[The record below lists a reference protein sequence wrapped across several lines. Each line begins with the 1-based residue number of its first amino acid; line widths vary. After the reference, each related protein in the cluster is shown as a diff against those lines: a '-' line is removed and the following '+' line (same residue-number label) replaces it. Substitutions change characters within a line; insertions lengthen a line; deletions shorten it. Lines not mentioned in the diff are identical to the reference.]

1 MGLNSNY
8 FIISETEHNTETQS
22 RQIASVWLACP
33 KPPLDAIVLTIHS
46 QKAMPALLKWA
57 NNLRELDNLKLV
69 VLGKNKMHRYQCPA
83 ASVLNEHSPK
93 NASHCS
99 KCTLEN
105 MEQIFP
111 VQWTRLLVI
120 RVRLI
125 WQSSLKAI
133 ISVKKQIAHI
143 FITLKKHITQQS
155 IFMSPQVMSEL
166 WLLIPSY
173 GILWM

>member
-22 RQIASVWLACP
+22 TSVWLACP

-69 VLGKNKMHRYQCPA
+69 VVGKKKIHRYQCPA

-133 ISVKKQIAHI
+133 ILFKKKTDCSHIYNLEEAHH
-143 FITLKKHITQQS
+143 TAKHFYES
-155 IFMSPQVMSEL
+155 S
-166 WLLIPSY
+166 SY
-173 GILWM
+173 VWIMTIDS